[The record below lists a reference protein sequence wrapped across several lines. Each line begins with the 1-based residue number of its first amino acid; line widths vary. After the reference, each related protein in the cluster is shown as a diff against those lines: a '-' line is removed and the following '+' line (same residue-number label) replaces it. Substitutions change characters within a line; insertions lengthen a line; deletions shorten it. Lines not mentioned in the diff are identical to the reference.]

1 MISVL
6 TVCGNGIGSSL
17 MLKMKIE
24 EICAENGIDAQV
36 ESIDFNAAQG
46 RKADLIVTVKELA
59 EQFDDKNVAIVR
71 SYINKKKITEE
82 VYNPRS
88 FIFGDCDNLLFNIQ
102 GFIEMNAHKRIIG
115 FIHINCCIDGI
126 ANF

>member
-36 ESIDFNAAQG
+36 ESIDLMQHKVV
-46 RKADLIVTVKELA
+46 RLIL
-59 EQFDDKNVAIVR
+59 
-71 SYINKKKITEE
+71 S
-82 VYNPRS
+82 
-88 FIFGDCDNLLFNIQ
+88 
-102 GFIEMNAHKRIIG
+102 
-115 FIHINCCIDGI
+115 
-126 ANF
+126 

>member
-1 MISVL
+1 MISIL

-24 EICAENGIDAQV
+24 EICAENNIDAQV

-59 EQFDDKNVAIVR
+59 EQFEGKEVAIVR
-71 SYINKKKITEE
+71 SYINKKKIKEDILE
-82 VYNPRS
+82 R
-88 FIFGDCDNLLFNIQ
+88 IQ
-102 GFIEMNAHKRIIG
+102 Q
-115 FIHINCCIDGI
+115 I
-126 ANF
+126 AK